1 MSFHTFLWSEILFP
15 LNSSILMFCCSFI
28 APPVFSENLSS
39 FSEYVKLASGS
50 RAVFCP
56 ACLCGRCL
64 GLVSCD
70 GAVAPV
76 PLKPCREGGTAR
88 GVRAPP
94 PHCRAVLASVP
105 QALHF
110 PGSPP
115 PPLLVLSYKP
125 APGLSKPPVT
135 LAPSQFGARQAP
147 SFSAPTTHISS
158 RSPAAAPPPG
168 DITGGRGSGS
178 GTSRCPCLGFSR
190 LRGPEAACMWVRGC
204 LTLGVRGLCLWA
216 SGLSAPPAF
225 A

>member
-28 APPVFSENLSS
+28 APPVFSENFSS
-39 FSEYVKLASGS
+39 FSESVKLASGS

-76 PLKPCREGGTAR
+76 PLTPCREGVTAR
-88 GVRAPP
+88 GVRAP

-115 PPLLVLSYKP
+115 PPCWSYPISLHP
-125 APGLSKPPVT
+125 ACPNP
-135 LAPSQFGARQAP
+135 
-147 SFSAPTTHISS
+147 
-158 RSPAAAPPPG
+158 RSPWPRHSLEPGRPPASVPPPPTSAAAVQRLPSG

-178 GTSRCPCLGFSR
+178 GTSRCPCLGVSR

>member
-39 FSEYVKLASGS
+39 FSESVKLASGS

-76 PLKPCREGGTAR
+76 PLTPCREGVTAH

-94 PHCRAVLASVP
+94 PLSCSAGLCPS
-105 QALHF
+105 
-110 PGSPP
+110 SPSLP
-115 PPLLVLSYKP
+115 RVTPPLLVLSYKP

-158 RSPAAAPPPG
+158 RSPAAALPL
-168 DITGGRGSGS
+168 
-178 GTSRCPCLGFSR
+178 GTSRAGGAPGPGPAAAPVSASAVSEALRQLACGFV
-190 LRGPEAACMWVRGC
+190 G
-204 LTLGVRGLCLWA
+204 A
-216 SGLSAPPAF
+216 SPLV
-225 A
+225 